1 MYKSWNADTK
11 NGYFFLCTYNVQPY
25 IVSALKKYLFWF
37 FPILVSW
44 YQQWKYVLHELIQ
57 QHTYTPILTPVIKV
71 MLTTTVVVRVG
82 SSELGL
88 LTIKSGYINTYFRL
102 LIIIFIYN
110 INKKCIYL
118 RDKCLDRF
126 SGTSKWEIR
135 SSVFTPWSDSGR
147 CWISTV
153 HRVLGRRYQYI
164 C

>member
-1 MYKSWNADTK
+1 MPPFNYNGNSSGCIK
-11 NGYFFLCTYNVQPY
+11 GYFVVCTHNVQPY

-71 MLTTTVVVRVG
+71 MLTSTVVVRVG

-126 SGTSKWEIR
+126 IGTSKWEIR
-135 SSVFTPWSDSGR
+135 RLSVCTPWSGRGR
-147 CWISTV
+147 C
-153 HRVLGRRYQYI
+153 
-164 C
+164 